1 MRMSKV
7 LTSQTQ
13 YCPRLRT
20 LKILFYF
27 IIMPLMIERRLFAQ
41 NIKKCF
47 LFICWYC
54 LGQFKLMLKLLNNR
68 LFFTSSIKRVLR
80 EEILHA
86 TMPNALPFFNVTTSI
101 PSCSSSSVDTLSYY
115 FSSKCVE
122 YEYPPRWRPNKIYFS
137 HSQIY
142 FSHSHFIHVKGLCF
156 IHVLLRKKRAA
167 ALLLLDRKKKALLSN
182 KYFCFQK
189 QPKDIGYVVYTYN
202 YTKTFNWTR
211 RRETNMECWQ
221 LVQLES
227 FFFLKI
233 AIC

>member
-54 LGQFKLMLKLLNNR
+54 LGQFKLMLKLLINNR

-80 EEILHA
+80 GNLTRYYAE
-86 TMPNALPFFNVTTSI
+86 
-101 PSCSSSSVDTLSYY
+101 CSSLLQCYY
-115 FSSKCVE
+115 
-122 YEYPPRWRPNKIYFS
+122 I
-137 HSQIY
+137 HSQL
-142 FSHSHFIHVKGLCF
+142 FIFQCGHTQ
-156 IHVLLRKKRAA
+156 
-167 ALLLLDRKKKALLSN
+167 LLLQLHVCLCVCVYRKNNTPDPFQPNCSSYSKLLIAQKTGPNTIPTSTVVFKKQPSSISFVEMGMLLSQL
-182 KYFCFQK
+182 K
-189 QPKDIGYVVYTYN
+189 
-202 YTKTFNWTR
+202 W
-211 RRETNMECWQ
+211 REDH
-221 LVQLES
+221 
-227 FFFLKI
+227 FL
-233 AIC
+233 